1 MLDVE
6 LEEPIS
12 KKMQNFDV
20 LDDALYL
27 ISKPITVKGISSNA
41 LQKQKVQ
48 GKGTAG
54 EQAQWE
60 REEDFLRKKLE
71 RNAINMVKNK
81 IAQQNKASN
90 EQASGQPEQ
99 ASQGGD

>member
-27 ISKPITVKGISSNA
+27 INKPIFVKGASSTA
-41 LQKQKVQ
+41 VTKAKPV

-60 REEDFLRKKLE
+60 KEEDFLRKKLE
-71 RNAINMVKNK
+71 RNSINMIKNK
-81 IAQQNKASN
+81 IA
-90 EQASGQPEQ
+90 
-99 ASQGGD
+99 